1 MSVFWAFSLNIALY
15 SIIPLYFSTM
25 NTQLRVTAFYCY
37 ISLILLVGGLA
48 GAIYS
53 FPISEKLHIS
63 GGNMAYGAFMM
74 STVMLI
80 IIERNMSTF
89 RNIIRLVVIVD
100 IFVFLGFN
108 FLSWVLKSGIVLN
121 PFQIPPEIFDVS
133 LWMLILGGIL
143 ILGEVLLLLLIFLQ
157 IRKFISSLTVL
168 AFIYT
173 VAFFLILCLDGVLF
187 PLIAFGLSP
196 ELVSIIVGNVSGKI
210 VLASGYS
217 VPMLLFYWLFRRSFS
232 RFLKTPLAVNELVR
246 APRKQLLE
254 TLYHYEARD
263 QQLQRDNQ
271 ALTEAAEHDKLTAL
285 ANRRKFDQTLEAEW
299 TRCKREQSPLTLVIG
314 DIDFFKQYNDTYGH
328 QQGDICLQMIATSW
342 GNIVKKPTDLAARI
356 GGEEFAIIS
365 PDTQPDQILESLQ
378 HFLLLLQE
386 RPIPHGTSAVA
397 SHVTMSIG
405 VAGCV
410 PQRGASPNDLFVAA
424 DQHLYTA
431 KHAGRNCIIVE

>member
-1 MSVFWAFSLNIALY
+1 
-15 SIIPLYFSTM
+15 M
-25 NTQLRVTAFYCY
+25 NTRLRVTALYCY

-53 FPISEKLHIS
+53 LPLAETLHIS

-108 FLSWVLKSGIVLN
+108 FLSWVLKSGLVLN

-157 IRKFISSLTVL
+157 IRKFISSLSVL
-168 AFIYT
+168 ALTYT

-210 VLASGYS
+210 VLASCYS

-232 RFLKTPLAVNELVR
+232 RFLETPLAVNELVR

-299 TRCKREQSPLTLVIG
+299 TRCKRERSPLTLGV
-314 DIDFFKQYNDTYGH
+314 
-328 QQGDICLQMIATSW
+328 
-342 GNIVKKPTDLAARI
+342 V
-356 GGEEFAIIS
+356 
-365 PDTQPDQILESLQ
+365 
-378 HFLLLLQE
+378 
-386 RPIPHGTSAVA
+386 AV
-397 SHVTMSIG
+397 
-405 VAGCV
+405 
-410 PQRGASPNDLFVAA
+410 
-424 DQHLYTA
+424 
-431 KHAGRNCIIVE
+431 

>member
-1 MSVFWAFSLNIALY
+1 
-15 SIIPLYFSTM
+15 M

-80 IIERNMSTF
+80 IIERNMGTF

-285 ANRRKFDQTLEAEW
+285 ANRRKFD
-299 TRCKREQSPLTLVIG
+299 
-314 DIDFFKQYNDTYGH
+314 
-328 QQGDICLQMIATSW
+328 
-342 GNIVKKPTDLAARI
+342 
-356 GGEEFAIIS
+356 
-365 PDTQPDQILESLQ
+365 
-378 HFLLLLQE
+378 
-386 RPIPHGTSAVA
+386 
-397 SHVTMSIG
+397 
-405 VAGCV
+405 
-410 PQRGASPNDLFVAA
+410 
-424 DQHLYTA
+424 
-431 KHAGRNCIIVE
+431 